1 MKYFD
6 PGDYTNSG
14 FYIPDNLELNWNY
27 CDNTVYYP
35 TEITGFLERI
45 KPLPGQ
51 TVVIWGAANRLTNYA
66 GCIEAVNQYAA
77 QIPNCVI
84 VFDGNY
90 STNNVDARTFT
101 YAQIPYFEHVARC
114 TWDQV
119 ELPATRTKTFMMIGT
134 KDYPTRKY
142 LLSRIVAAGA
152 DADALISY
160 KQINSNG
167 INLMYYTQHQIDA
180 INQVADQ
187 VNSRLPW
194 PVLDRSIEF
203 PQMPRQFLLDTYI
216 NLVTDTFFEGDV
228 FVSEKVYTAMAHG
241 QIFVM
246 LAPCGTLAYLR
257 SQGYR
262 TFGDYI
268 DESYDAIQ
276 DNYAR
281 LQTVADLIINLSQ
294 QDLAD
299 LATQCQEVLLHNY
312 NTFYQRNV
320 NDQFLKRLT

>member
-14 FYIPDNLELNWNY
+14 FYIPDHVELNWNY

-35 TEITGFLERI
+35 TEINRFLARI
-45 KPLPGQ
+45 NPLPDQ
-51 TVVIWGAANRLTNYA
+51 TVVIWGAANRLTNYPA
-66 GCIEAVNQYAA
+66 CIDAVNQFAA
-77 QIPNCVI
+77 QIPNRVI
-84 VFDGNY
+84 LFDGNY
-90 STNNVDARTFT
+90 STRDVDARTFN

-114 TWDQV
+114 TWDQID
-119 ELPATRTKTFMMIGT
+119 LPGTRSKTFMMIGT

-142 LLSRIVAAGA
+142 LLSRIVAAGVDSA
-152 DADALISY
+152 ALISY
-160 KQINSNG
+160 KQVNSNG
-167 INLMYYTQHQIDA
+167 INLMYYTQNQIDS

-187 VNSRLPW
+187 VNHRLPW
-194 PVLDRSIEF
+194 PVLDNSIEF

-241 QIFVM
+241 QIVVM
-246 LAPCGTLAYLR
+246 LAPAGTLAYLR

-268 DESYDAIQ
+268 DESYDNIQ

-281 LQTVADLIINLSQ
+281 LQAVADLIIQLAQ

-299 LATQCQEVLLHNY
+299 LATKCREVLLHNY

-320 NDQFLKRLT
+320 NNEFLKRLT

>member
-14 FYIPDNLELNWNY
+14 FYIPDDVELNWNY

-35 TEITGFLERI
+35 TEINRFLNRI
-45 KPLPGQ
+45 RPQPEQ
-51 TVVIWGAANRLTNYA
+51 TVVIWGAANRLTNYP
-66 GCIEAVNQYAA
+66 GCIEAINQYAA
-77 QIPNCVI
+77 QIPNRV
-84 VFDGNY
+84 VMFDGNY
-90 STNNVDARTFT
+90 STQAVAANNFT

-114 TWDQV
+114 TWDCI
-119 ELPATRTKTFMMIGT
+119 ELPAARSKTFMMIGT

-152 DADALISY
+152 DNNALISY
-160 KQINSNG
+160 KQVNSNG
-167 INLMYYTQHQIDA
+167 INLMYYTQEQINS

-187 VNSRLPW
+187 VDPRLPW
-194 PVLDRSIEF
+194 PALDNSIEF

-246 LAPCGTLAYLR
+246 LAPAGTLAYLR
-257 SQGYR
+257 RQGYR
-262 TFGDYI
+262 TFSDYI
-268 DESYDAIQ
+268 DESYDTIQ

-281 LQTVADLIINLSQ
+281 LQAVADLIINLSQ
-294 QDLAD
+294 QDLAN
-299 LATQCQEVLLHNY
+299 LATQCRDILLHNY

-320 NDQFLKRLT
+320 NTEFLKWLT